1 SLIHGD
7 YNPRNSKL
15 KKQDQ
20 SIKVFDWETFKIGPR
35 FIDVARYL
43 SGALIEYSDVK
54 EIYLDDKELGGKL
67 SLIEKIFFLYALIL
81 LYILTF
87 REKQVENTLEKYIT
101 PALNEMVILV
111 SKFTQTEY
119 YLNVQSF
126 IKDKE
131 KYKTRITQ
139 QEQEI
144 SELKK

>member
-1 SLIHGD
+1 MFSQLYKLLKQNNYPKTIRDIVQHLESLIMDNDLYEYIRPEKHYSLIHGD

-67 SLIEKIFFLYALIL
+67 SLIEKIFFLYALI
-81 LYILTF
+81 
-87 REKQVENTLEKYIT
+87 
-101 PALNEMVILV
+101 
-111 SKFTQTEY
+111 
-119 YLNVQSF
+119 
-126 IKDKE
+126 
-131 KYKTRITQ
+131 
-139 QEQEI
+139 
-144 SELKK
+144 